1 MKIFPKYIQRTI
13 GNYKD
18 KPFVVTYSARE
29 PQALEMKKII
39 EETFNP
45 EHLIFVPMGQSTGA
59 NVGPGL
65 AAAFYAGDERVS
77 ENCVKE
83 QAIMEE
89 LLKK

>member
-1 MKIFPKYIQRTI
+1 MKR
-13 GNYKD
+13 
-18 KPFVVTYSARE
+18 
-29 PQALEMKKII
+29 II
-39 EETFNP
+39 EEKYHP
-45 EHLIFVPMGQSTGA
+45 ENLIFVPMGQSTGA

-83 QAIMEE
+83 RAIIEE